1 MNRYSDARPSAPK
14 LVLGVVLALLVASLA
29 ACKVYQTQ
37 GPTQTTSNP
46 LTPVCHG
53 GKTVRVD
60 DKMVR
65 EHLNH
70 GDTLGTCPD

>member
-1 MNRYSDARPSAPK
+1 MSTRRGWSII
-14 LVLGVVLALLVASLA
+14 LLACALA
-29 ACKVYQTQ
+29 GCKVYQSQ

-53 GKTVRVD
+53 GKTLRVD
-60 DKMVR
+60 DTVVR

-70 GDTLGTCPD
+70 GDTLGACP